1 MSRNVNEKPRSNR
14 PAVYD
19 MTSQQCIWSAAGVEP
34 FRLCHNAFD
43 CLTCSFD
50 RRMQREHGAGDSYR
64 RPTWREKGRSDGS
77 LESRRCRHMLS
88 GYVPVKY
95 CSHNFDCATCE
106 YDQMI
111 EAEVRTMEAEEPMV
125 ELVSGFA
132 LAPGY
137 YYHRGHTW
145 SRVEYGGQI
154 RVGLDDFAAR
164 LFGPAEAL
172 ELPALG
178 AAVSLGEPE
187 MSLHRD
193 GRKAELNAPVRG
205 IVVAQ
210 NSKLR
215 SQPELVNRSPYGA
228 GWLMILQP
236 AAMIKD
242 LRYLLFG
249 RQVEEWLDREAARLD
264 ELVNLES
271 GFRLAATGGRVVNDV
286 FGSLPELDW
295 DELERE
301 FLLNPPPDP

>member
-1 MSRNVNEKPRSNR
+1 MSKTISQLPRSNR

-34 FRLCHNAFD
+34 YRLCHNAFD

-50 RRMQREHGAGDSYR
+50 RKMQRQHSPGAHSQ
-64 RPTWREKGRSDGS
+64 RPTWREKGRTEGS

-95 CSHNFDCATCE
+95 CSHNFECATCE
-106 YDQMI
+106 YDQLI
-111 EAEVRTMEAEEPMV
+111 EAEVRAMEAEEPLV
-125 ELVSGFA
+125 ELVAGFA

-164 LFGPAEAL
+164 LFGPVQAL
-172 ELPALG
+172 EVPALG
-178 AAVSLGEPE
+178 AAVSLGQPE
-187 MSLHRD
+187 MALLRD
-193 GRKAELNAPVRG
+193 GRKADLTAPVRG

-210 NSKLR
+210 NPKLR
-215 SQPELVNRSPYGA
+215 TQPELVNRSPYGA

-236 AAMIKD
+236 ASIIKD

-249 RQVEEWLDREAARLD
+249 RQVEEWLEGEAGRLADLVDRE
-264 ELVNLES
+264 S
-271 GFRLAATGGRVVNDV
+271 GHRLAATGGRVVNDIYGAV
-286 FGSLPELDW
+286 PALDW

-301 FLLNPPPDP
+301 FLLSSPPGS

>member
-1 MSRNVNEKPRSNR
+1 MSKTITQFPRSNR

-19 MTSQQCIWSAAGVEP
+19 MTSQECIWSAAGVEP
-34 FRLCHNAFD
+34 YRLCHNAFD

-50 RRMQREHGAGDSYR
+50 HRMQREHGPGADYR
-64 RPTWREKGRSDGS
+64 RPTWREKGRSEGS
-77 LESRRCRHMLS
+77 LKSRRCRHMLS

-95 CSHNFDCATCE
+95 CSHNFECATCE
-106 YDQMI
+106 YDQLI
-111 EAEVRTMEAEEPMV
+111 EDEVRTMEAEDPMV
-125 ELVSGFA
+125 ELVAGFA

-172 ELPALG
+172 ELPGLG
-178 AAVSLGEPE
+178 AAVSLGQPE
-187 MSLHRD
+187 MALFRD
-193 GRKAELNAPVRG
+193 GRRAALSSPVRG

-210 NSKLR
+210 NPKLR
-215 SQPELVNRSPYGA
+215 TRPELVNHSPYGA

-242 LRYLLFG
+242 LRFLMFG
-249 RQVEEWLDREAARLD
+249 RQVEEWLDREAERLGD
-264 ELVNLES
+264 MTSRES
-271 GFRLAATGGRVVNDV
+271 GFRLAATGGRMVNDI
-286 FGSLPELDW
+286 FGSMPELDW
-295 DELERE
+295 NELERE
-301 FLLNPPPDP
+301 FLLNPPPSP

>member
-1 MSRNVNEKPRSNR
+1 MSKNISQLPRSNR

-34 FRLCHNAFD
+34 YRLCHNAFD

-50 RRMQREHGAGDSYR
+50 RKMQRQHAPGVYSQ
-64 RPTWREKGRSDGS
+64 RPTWREKGRTESS

-95 CSHNFDCATCE
+95 CSHNFECATCE
-106 YDQMI
+106 YDQLI
-111 EAEVRTMEAEEPMV
+111 EAEVRAMEAEEPLV
-125 ELVSGFA
+125 ELVAGFA

-164 LFGPAEAL
+164 LFGPAESL

-178 AAVSLGEPE
+178 AAVSLGQPE
-187 MSLHRD
+187 MALLRD
-193 GRKAELNAPVRG
+193 GRKADLTSPVRG

-210 NSKLR
+210 NPKLR
-215 SQPELVNRSPYGA
+215 TQPELVNQSPYGA

-236 AAMIKD
+236 ASMIKD
-242 LRYLLFG
+242 LRYMLFG
-249 RQVEEWLDREAARLD
+249 RQVEEWLEGEAGRLADLVDRE
-264 ELVNLES
+264 S
-271 GFRLAATGGRVVNDV
+271 GYRLAATGGRVVNDIY
-286 FGSLPELDW
+286 GSVPDLDW
-295 DELERE
+295 SELERE
-301 FLLNPPPDP
+301 FLLSPPPGS